1 MACVP
6 LCCDVSSAAAPSAPS
21 PAAAVP
27 RRVLLVGGTSEIG
40 LAIVRRL
47 SAGGPVRPYLL
58 GRDRMRL
65 EHAAASLG
73 APETAVE
80 VLDADDLG
88 EHESVIERSFAEAD
102 GCEQTGVDHP
112 ARPTP

>member
-1 MACVP
+1 MTRPILRAYGGRILACVP

-58 GRDRMRL
+58 GRDRLRL
-65 EHAAASLG
+65 R
-73 APETAVE
+73 
-80 VLDADDLG
+80 
-88 EHESVIERSFAEAD
+88 RS
-102 GCEQTGVDHP
+102 TGYCREGRWP
-112 ARPTP
+112 ARAPDSGRMFGERINCN